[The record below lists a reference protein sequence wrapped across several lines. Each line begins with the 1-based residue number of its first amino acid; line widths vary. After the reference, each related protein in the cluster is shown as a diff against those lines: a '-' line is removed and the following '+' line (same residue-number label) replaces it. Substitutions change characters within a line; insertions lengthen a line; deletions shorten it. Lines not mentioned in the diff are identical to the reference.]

1 MPPWNCSLLTC
12 FFKSRVNRVNLLVR
26 QLSLNLAFLL
36 LVPIQLQLSPMISEY
51 VLQIPLQDT
60 RSRFNRCLLLSPI
73 SSIKRNYLSCLSA
86 QQSHYPYSYQ
96 SALPQLQ
103 PPPIPPPTA
112 VHQPPKV
119 PASVGDYYVFCT
131 VCRHGTPINVTKP
144 IPDTFKCSNCG
155 FACTLDKHLLSYYV
169 CDEWKNDV

>member
-73 SSIKRNYLSCLSA
+73 FHLKRELPILPFLPNNLIIHTPISRLCLSSNLLLFLL
-86 QQSHYPYSYQ
+86 QRQFISHQKY
-96 SALPQLQ
+96 QLQ
-103 PPPIPPPTA
+103 LVITMF
-112 VHQPPKV
+112 
-119 PASVGDYYVFCT
+119 SVRCV
-131 VCRHGTPINVTKP
+131 VTELQ
-144 IPDTFKCSNCG
+144 SM
-155 FACTLDKHLLSYYV
+155 
-169 CDEWKNDV
+169 

>member
-1 MPPWNCSLLTC
+1 M
-12 FFKSRVNRVNLLVR
+12 NLLVR
-26 QLSLNLAFLL
+26 QLSLNLVFLL

-73 SSIKRNYLSCLSA
+73 FHLKRELPILPFLPNNLII
-86 QQSHYPYSYQ
+86 HTPM
-96 SALPQLQ
+96 PQLQ

>member
-1 MPPWNCSLLTC
+1 M
-12 FFKSRVNRVNLLVR
+12 NLLVR
-26 QLSLNLAFLL
+26 QLSLNLVFLL

-51 VLQIPLQDT
+51 VLQIPLAGYSVPFQQMPP
-60 RSRFNRCLLLSPI
+60 SFS
-73 SSIKRNYLSCLSA
+73 YLPPKTGTTYPAFPA